1 MQREALQEQIKTA
14 GRSLFFLSIL
24 LGSVCLSWLALDK
37 QRRGLCC
44 TGKAPDVTGLRQ
56 VSSVLVVLALGYFF
70 CLGVR
75 SRDQQGGEVN
85 FWASLLVLLAAL
97 LRLGEL
103 LEENQNEG
111 APSQARPRGQTL
123 MSGEKSAGPLAK
135 KV

>member
-1 MQREALQEQIKTA
+1 MQDQVLQEQIKTA

-24 LGSVCLSWLALDK
+24 VGAICLSWLALDK

-44 TGKAPDVTGLRQ
+44 NGKALDVTGLRQ

-70 CLGVR
+70 CLGVKGR
-75 SRDQQGGEVN
+75 KEQGGEVN

-103 LEENQNEG
+103 LEN
-111 APSQARPRGQTL
+111 
-123 MSGEKSAGPLAK
+123 
-135 KV
+135 